1 MTAYRAIALL
11 FACVCGTIL
20 ACGDNQA
27 TPAAPTSPTPGLE
40 QSGESRRGL
49 YRVSLRPAEGE
60 IPIGRIHDW
69 IVSLEDSDGRPVEP
83 TALSVDGGMPQH
95 GHGFVTAPRVT
106 RKLAPGTFLVEGVK
120 FHMAGTWTLN
130 LGISAAAGRDVMSLT
145 VEVGP

>member
-1 MTAYRAIALL
+1 MCGALL
-11 FACVCGTIL
+11 G
-20 ACGDNQA
+20 CGDKPSA
-27 TPAAPTSPTPGLE
+27 PAQPTSPTPGLE

-49 YRVSLRPAEGE
+49 YRVRLRPAEGE
-60 IPIGRIHDW
+60 IPVGRIHDW
-69 IVSLEDSDGRPVEP
+69 IVSLEDSEGRPVEP

-95 GHGFVTAPRVT
+95 GHGLVTAPRVT
-106 RKLAPGTFLVEGVK
+106 RKLSPGTFLIEGMK